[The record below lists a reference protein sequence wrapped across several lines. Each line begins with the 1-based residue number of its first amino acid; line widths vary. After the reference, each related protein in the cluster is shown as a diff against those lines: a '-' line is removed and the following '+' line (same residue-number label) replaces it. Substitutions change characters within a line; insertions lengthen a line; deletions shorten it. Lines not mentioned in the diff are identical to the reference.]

1 MTIYSLDVLLSW
13 FGTSLCSMYS
23 SNCCFSTCIKFSHE
37 AGEVIW
43 YSYLFKNFPQFVV
56 IHPVK
61 DFSIVNEAEVDVCL
75 ELTCFFC
82 DPVDV
87 DNLTSCSSAYSK
99 SSLDIWNFLVHIL
112 LKSSLE
118 NFEYFTLL
126 VWDECDCVVIW
137 AFFGI
142 TFLWD
147 WNESWPFPVLWPLD

>member
-1 MTIYSLDVLLSW
+1 MYSFPKVETIHH
-13 FGTSLCSMYS
+13 SMSS
-23 SNCCFSTCIKFSHE
+23 SNCCFLTCIQISQE
-37 AGEVIW
+37 AGKVVW
-43 YSYLFKNFPQFVV
+43 YFHFFQNFPQSVE
-56 IHPVK
+56 IRTVK
-61 DFSIVNEAEVDVCL
+61 CFGIVNKAEVDVFL
-75 ELTCFFC
+75 ELSCFFY
-82 DPVDV
+82 DPTDV